1 MNELIFRTYIYIYK
15 KSVWYFIYEFTSET
29 FVRLLMLRKRAPRES
44 IY

>member
-1 MNELIFRTYIYIYK
+1 MNELIFRTYICK
-15 KSVWYFIYEFTSET
+15 KKPVWYFIYEFTSET